1 LDTAVNSGKLTSNER
16 SDGKRQRLADSGARF
31 TSISLSNWRNFA
43 KAEVGLQQRV
53 FLVGAN
59 ASGKSNFLDAFRF
72 LRDIAAIVGGGFQ
85 EAVGKRRGV
94 SSIRCY
100 AARRYP
106 DVEISV
112 NVGGDDSADSWCYE
126 IAFTQDN
133 NQRPELKR
141 ERVTKSGREIIN
153 RPDDKDKEDKERL
166 RQAYLEQVNANQ
178 EFRELAEFF
187 NSISYYHIVPHLV
200 REPERSV
207 GKHDDPFGGDFL
219 EQIAKT
225 SEKIQKSR
233 LVRIEKALRIA
244 VPQLKELK
252 LKRDAI
258 RGTPHLHAKYE
269 HWRSK
274 GAWQTE
280 DQFSDGTLRLM
291 GLLWAVMSG
300 SGLLLLEEPE
310 LSLNPEVIRYVPQML
325 ARVQRKLR
333 RQIIL
338 STHSPELL
346 SDTGISLDEI
356 LLLSPEK
363 EGTSVSVA
371 SSIRDAQA
379 LLEGGATPA
388 DIVLP
393 HTKPDSASE
402 LASFE
407 V

>member
-1 LDTAVNSGKLTSNER
+1 MTDSEKVTSNGHT
-16 SDGKRQRLADSGARF
+16 SDTKRARLAETGFRF
-31 TSISLSNWRNFA
+31 THVALSNWRNFA
-43 KAEVGLQQRV
+43 KAEVSLQQRV
-53 FLVGAN
+53 FIVGAN

-72 LRDIAAIVGGGFQ
+72 LRDIVAIGGGFQ
-85 EAVGKRRGV
+85 EAVRRRRGV

-112 NVGGDDSADSWCYE
+112 TVGSEEGGDSWKYE

-133 NQRPELKR
+133 NQRPEVKR
-141 ERVTKSGREIIN
+141 ERVTKNNREIIS
-153 RPDDKDKEDKERL
+153 RPGEDDKNDRERL
-166 RQAYLEQVNANQ
+166 RQTYLEQVYANQ
-178 EFRELAEFF
+178 RFRELADFF
-187 NSISYYHIVPHLV
+187 NSIRYYHIVPHLV

-225 SEKIQKSR
+225 PDRVQRSR
-233 LVRIEKALRIA
+233 LQRIEQALRIA
-244 VPQLKELK
+244 VPQLKQLK
-252 LKRDAI
+252 LERDQAL
-258 RGTPHLHAKYE
+258 GTPHLHAKYE

-280 DQFSDGTLRLM
+280 EQFSDGTIRLM

-300 SGLLLLEEPE
+300 SGLLLMEEPE
-310 LSLNPEVIRYVPQML
+310 LSLNSEVIRYIPQML
-325 ARVQRKLR
+325 ARVQRKFR
-333 RQIIL
+333 AQIML

-346 SDTGISLDEI
+346 SDTGIALDEI

-363 EGTSVSVA
+363 EGTSVSLA
-371 SSIRDAQA
+371 RSIRDAHA

-393 HTKPDSASE
+393 RTKPRNAGQ
-402 LASFE
+402 LGLFE
-407 V
+407 G

>member
-1 LDTAVNSGKLTSNER
+1 LDTAVNSEKLASNER
-16 SDGKRQRLADSGARF
+16 SDGRRQRLADTGVRF
-31 TSISLSNWRNFA
+31 TNISLSNWRNFA
-43 KAEVGLQQRV
+43 KAEIALQQRV

-72 LRDIAAIVGGGFQ
+72 LRDIVAIGGGFQ
-85 EAVGKRRGV
+85 EAVRKRRGV

-112 NVGGDDSADSWCYE
+112 NLGSEEPTDAWRYE

-141 ERVTKSGREIIN
+141 ERVTKNGRQIID
-153 RPDDKDKEDKERL
+153 RPDNNDKEDKERL
-166 RQAYLEQVNANQ
+166 RQTYLEQVYVNQ
-178 EFRELAEFF
+178 EFRELTDFF
-187 NSISYYHIVPHLV
+187 NSIRYYHIVPHLV

-225 SEKIQKSR
+225 PERAQKSR
-233 LVRIEKALRIA
+233 LLRIERALRIA
-244 VPQLKELK
+244 VPQLKQLK
-252 LKRDAI
+252 LERDSI

-333 RQIIL
+333 TQIML

-356 LLLSPEK
+356 LLLSPGK
-363 EGTSVSVA
+363 EGTSISLA

-393 HTKPDSASE
+393 HTKPDSASQ
-402 LASFE
+402 LALFE
-407 V
+407 A

>member
-1 LDTAVNSGKLTSNER
+1 VDSDKVSSNGQAT
-16 SDGKRQRLADSGARF
+16 DGRRQRLADAGHRF
-31 TSISLSNWRNFA
+31 ESISLSNWRNFA
-43 KAEVGLQQRV
+43 KAEITLQQRV
-53 FLVGAN
+53 FIVGAN

-72 LRDIAAIVGGGFQ
+72 LRDLVAVGGGFQ
-85 EAVGKRRGV
+85 EAVRRRRGV

-112 NVGGDDSADSWCYE
+112 TVGADDGGDSWRYE

-133 NQRPELKR
+133 NQRPQLKK
-141 ERVTKSGREIIN
+141 ERVTRNNHEIIN
-153 RPDDKDKEDKERL
+153 RPDENDGSDPERL
-166 RQAYLEQVNANQ
+166 RQTYLEQVNSNQ
-178 EFRELAEFF
+178 TFRELADFF
-187 NSISYYHIVPHLV
+187 HSVRYYHIVPHLV
-200 REPERSV
+200 RDPERSA

-225 SEKIQKSR
+225 PGRTQKSR
-233 LVRIEKALRIA
+233 LLKIEKALRIA

-252 LKRDAI
+252 LERDQST
-258 RGTPHLHAKYE
+258 GTRHLHAKYE

-291 GLLWAVMSG
+291 GLLWAVMTG

-310 LSLNPEVIRYVPQML
+310 LSLSPDVIRYIPQML
-325 ARVQRKLR
+325 ARVQRKSR
-333 RQIIL
+333 MQIML

-356 LLLSPEK
+356 LLLSPGR
-363 EGTSVSVA
+363 EGTSISLA

-379 LLEGGATPA
+379 LLAGGATPA
-388 DIVLP
+388 DVVLAR
-393 HTKPDSASE
+393 TKPDNASQ
-402 LASFE
+402 LGLFDG
-407 V
+407 

>member
-1 LDTAVNSGKLTSNER
+1 MNSERLRSNGHAGET
-16 SDGKRQRLADSGARF
+16 KRTRLADAGFRF
-31 TSISLSNWRNFA
+31 TNVSLSNWRNFA
-43 KAEVGLQQRV
+43 KAEVRLQQRV
-53 FLVGAN
+53 FIVGAN

-72 LRDIAAIVGGGFQ
+72 LREIVGIGGGFQ
-85 EAVGKRRGV
+85 EAVRRRRGV

-112 NVGGDDSADSWCYE
+112 TVGSKDAGDSWNYE
-126 IAFTQDN
+126 LAFTQDN
-133 NQRPELKR
+133 NQRPEVKR
-141 ERVTKSGREIIN
+141 ERVIKNNREILS
-153 RPDDKDKEDKERL
+153 RPDDDDKKDPERL
-166 RQAYLEQVNANQ
+166 RQTYLEQVNANQ
-178 EFRELAEFF
+178 RFRELADFF
-187 NSISYYHIVPHLV
+187 NTIRYYHIVPHLV

-207 GKHDDPFGGDFL
+207 GKQDDPFGGDFL

-225 SEKIQKSR
+225 PDKVQRSR
-233 LVRIEKALRIA
+233 LLRIEQALRIA
-244 VPQLKELK
+244 VPQLKQLK
-252 LKRDAI
+252 LERDQA

-310 LSLNPEVIRYVPQML
+310 LSLNPEVIRYIPQML
-325 ARVQRKLR
+325 ARVQRKFR
-333 RQIIL
+333 TQIML

-346 SDTGISLDEI
+346 SDTGIALDEI
-356 LLLSPEK
+356 LLLSPER
-363 EGTSVSVA
+363 EGTSVSLA

-393 HTKPDSASE
+393 RTRPRSASQ
-402 LASFE
+402 LGLFE
-407 V
+407 G